1 MHHIRQQNATE
12 WDRRATREGLHA
24 VFTTRW
30 SQEDCEAVNAMQQQL
45 IFSSLPNIANFTV
58 LDLGCGIGRLTASLG
73 ERAKRVVGID
83 VSAQMLRRAQ
93 TQAATQSSIALI
105 QASAGFLPFRDVS
118 FDVIIASYVLQH
130 ILDDTLFDCAVGE
143 IARVLRPGGL
153 ALLVDALGDQY
164 ARPANSIVTV
174 IRTWSQYASLMK
186 PAFQLLDRR
195 FFRCVEDDYTLML
208 WERRK

>member
-1 MHHIRQQNATE
+1 MHNVEQQNVAE
-12 WDRRATREGLHA
+12 WNRRAIRDGLHA

-45 IFSSLPNIANFTV
+45 IFSSLPDMTDFTV
-58 LDLGCGIGRLTASLG
+58 LDLGCGIGRLTVSLS

-83 VSAQMLRRAQ
+83 ISEQMLGRARAQ
-93 TQAATQSSIALI
+93 TSARASVALI
-105 QASAGFLPFRDVS
+105 QASAGFLPFRDAL

-130 ILDDTLFDCAVGE
+130 ILDDALFGYAIEE

-153 ALLVDALGDQY
+153 AVLVDALGDLRI
-164 ARPANSIVTV
+164 RPANSIVTV
-174 IRTWSQYASLMK
+174 IRTWSQYASLME
-186 PAFQLLDRR
+186 PEFRLIDRR
-195 FFRCVEDDYTLML
+195 FFRCVEDDYTLMV